1 MTAEHLILCP
11 VDFSTAS
18 AGALRYA
25 ALLATHFNARVI
37 ALTIE
42 DPLLT
47 EALDLGTGIMWDPE
61 LCKRELARFVGMTLG
76 DDAAARESVDYEC
89 AVGKPAAEILRV
101 SRDRACEL
109 IVMSSHGLT
118 GARRL
123 FFGSTTERVL
133 RETTTPVL
141 VTPPVDPGPIHF
153 EDARRLVRRLLVPVD
168 LSAASLAQTKVAASI
183 AEALDLPAILA
194 YVIEPIRTPLTARL
208 HVAGIQGN
216 RRALAD
222 DRLKELLANF
232 TEPLHSEALLA
243 YGDPAEELAKV
254 ASDRDVGLIVVGLH
268 GSPQFGP
275 RMGSVTYR
283 ILCLT
288 KAMVLAVPPRLID
301 TVDGDANNP
310 ATTAAGFGQS
320 AN

>member
-1 MTAEHLILCP
+1 LGHDSTPGGP
-11 VDFSTAS
+11 VD
-18 AGALRYA
+18 
-25 ALLATHFNARVI
+25 
-37 ALTIE
+37 
-42 DPLLT
+42 
-47 EALDLGTGIMWDPE
+47 
-61 LCKRELARFVGMTLG
+61 C
-76 DDAAARESVDYEC
+76 EC

-101 SRDRACEL
+101 SRDRACDL

-141 VTPPVDPGPIHF
+141 VTPPVDPGQIHF
-153 EDARRLVRRLLVPVD
+153 EDVKRLVRRLLVPVD
-168 LSAASLAQTKVAASI
+168 LSTASLAQTKIAASI

-208 HVAGIQGN
+208 HLAGIQGD
-216 RRALAD
+216 RRAVAD
-222 DRLKELLANF
+222 DRLRELLANF
-232 TEPLHSEALLA
+232 PERLHSEALLA

-254 ASDRDVGLIVVGLH
+254 ASDRDVGLIVVGLNA
-268 GSPQFGP
+268 SPLFGP

-288 KAMVLAVPPRLID
+288 KALVLAVPPQSTD
-301 TVDGDANNP
+301 MVEPDANNA
-310 ATTAAGFGQS
+310 ATTAVGSGQS

>member
-25 ALLATHFNARVI
+25 ALLATHFKARVI

-47 EALDLGTGIMWDPE
+47 EALDLGTGVIWDPE
-61 LCKRELARFVGMTLG
+61 PCKRELARFVGMTLG
-76 DDAAARESVDYEC
+76 DDAAAKESVDCEC

-118 GARRL
+118 GARRF

-168 LSAASLAQTKVAASI
+168 LSAASLAQTKVAAGI
-183 AEALDLPAILA
+183 AETLDLPAILA

-216 RRALAD
+216 RRAVAD
-222 DRLKELLANF
+222 DRLRELFANF

-268 GSPQFGP
+268 GSPLSGP

>member
-1 MTAEHLILCP
+1 MTAQHLILCP

-25 ALLATHFNARVI
+25 ALLATHFKARVI

-47 EALDLGTGIMWDPE
+47 EALDLGTGVIWDPE
-61 LCKRELARFVGMTLG
+61 LCKRELARFVAMTLG
-76 DDAAARESVDYEC
+76 HDSAARESVDCEC

-133 RETTTPVL
+133 RETTMPVL
-141 VTPPVDPGPIHF
+141 VTPPVDPGQVHF
-153 EDARRLVRRLLVPVD
+153 EDVKRFVRRLLVPVD
-168 LSAASLAQTKVAASI
+168 LSAASPAQTKIAATI
-183 AEALDLPAILA
+183 AEGLDLPAILA

-208 HVAGIQGN
+208 HLAGIQGN
-216 RRALAD
+216 RRAVAD
-222 DRLKELLANF
+222 DRLRELLANF
-232 TEPLHSEALLA
+232 PERLHSEALLA

-268 GSPQFGP
+268 GSPLFGP

-283 ILCLT
+283 ILCLS
-288 KAMVLAVPPRLID
+288 KALVLAVPPHFTD
-301 TVDGDANNP
+301 MVEPNANNAA
-310 ATTAAGFGQS
+310 ATAVGSGQS

>member
-1 MTAEHLILCP
+1 MTAQHLILCP

-25 ALLATHFNARVI
+25 ALLATHFKARVI

-47 EALDLGTGIMWDPE
+47 EALDLGTGAVWDPE
-61 LCKRELARFVGMTLG
+61 LCKRELARFVAITLG
-76 DDAAARESVDYEC
+76 HDSTSGGAVDCEC

-101 SRDRACEL
+101 SRDRACDL

-141 VTPPVDPGPIHF
+141 ITPPVDPGPIHF
-153 EDARRLVRRLLVPVD
+153 EDAKRFVRRLLVPVD
-168 LSAASLAQTKVAASI
+168 LSSASLAQTKIAAGI
-183 AEALDLPAILA
+183 AGALDLPAILA

-208 HVAGIQGN
+208 HLAGIQGN
-216 RRALAD
+216 RRAVAD
-222 DRLKELLANF
+222 DRLRELLANF
-232 TEPLHSEALLA
+232 PERLHSEALLA

-268 GSPQFGP
+268 GSPLFGP

-288 KAMVLAVPPRLID
+288 KAMVLAVPPQFTEAIAD
-301 TVDGDANNP
+301 EKS
-310 ATTAAGFGQS
+310 TTAVGSSQS
-320 AN
+320 N